1 VAGADAGAAGAGAA
15 ACAAAAAAAVVNGH
29 RSARHHGCHHRRGT
43 IPRSRPHQDRQTV
56 HGVRAYLILGY
67 QPGGEETFRGSVS
80 AASAG
85 CVSRT
90 PCASGLPL
98 GA

>member
-1 VAGADAGAAGAGAA
+1 
-15 ACAAAAAAAVVNGH
+15 VVNGH
-29 RSARHHGCHHRRGT
+29 RSARHHYRGT
-43 IPRSRPHQDRQTV
+43 IPRSRRHQDHQAV

-67 QPGGEETFRGSVS
+67 QPRGEETFRGSVS

-90 PCASGLPL
+90 PCASGLPP